1 MPINPLNMSE
11 IKYEQ
16 RDLFLD
22 VRLVSIGIN
31 DTQNRDESGFIEAD
45 DFTGKSSFNVGFF
58 KDGTGFGI
66 TNINISINP
75 SLQPIVDIE
84 FKDLYGKTVFNQ
96 EDLVGTN
103 SEKINYKALFAWPP
117 PKFEFTF
124 KGYLGQPITWILN
137 MKSTSTTYNSED
149 GSYTIKAVFIPN
161 QWGMFADIPFLYLYA
176 AKKLR
181 ADALN
186 SKKSSPE
193 INNTDDYK
201 RKTQSII
208 DLMFSGKKV
217 EKIRQQKTKEYDKIV
232 SSLNSLKID
241 PIGAIIAGNISIKEN
256 NVINSKV
263 PNRGG
268 IEKFLDITIKLPKDD
283 IYKQEEFEI
292 ISYLKALPTEERQLE
307 NIRIKAATVE
317 KPSEKTLSK
326 DTLKSNANILNGIID
341 SNLELIENAINA
353 ILFSKNEEE
362 IKKLTISEIFSQIAK
377 DAAYIMGYILD
388 AGEQGYL
395 NNIEERTKDE
405 EVENIIGLYYP
416 MKFETIKGEGDTEDI
431 QKQVPVKGYGTE
443 EFEKSFIN
451 DFITAITYG
460 ISESKKLQNQADNL
474 GDNKIK
480 HRINNIELISENP
493 FTNIIDWKEIA
504 SIIMKRASVAGYIT
518 QSADPNN
525 PGDYKDYSFSN
536 PTAFTVGRQNG
547 AEEMRQLAD
556 NDLTNIE
563 DSFLNS
569 LEPEA
574 LEELKGFC
582 SFWLNL
588 ISDADGEECDGISF
602 FNLKWFG
609 GNAPLSGFDEYSLNR
624 KIIIMNPG
632 IARLASNSSTLDL
645 INRRWSEG
653 KKIFSYGSDVATALE
668 QQGVLNIFKNEIDLT
683 SGKGALYRD
692 AGFKAYTVE
701 QYLEK
706 FIGPNYIFNGRSTA
720 QAKNGVP
727 FVRPTLNATFSFYD
741 TLSYVIHYNGLC
753 FVHSV
758 SSNYDSTDVTASDV
772 AEVIFNP
779 IAAIQAAYDVAV
791 DGLSKYEWLVFS
803 DLKDIETINE
813 LKPASNQSDGE
824 LRNLKEAEKTESVEA
839 YKPQGIISI
848 DSYEVYE
855 DLENPAGGK
864 KVSPSV
870 NFLNETSSTTQQL
883 LDYNWCKSQLT
894 LPAPNNI
901 VIIGKFDVLFQ
912 QMPAVRRGD
921 LIGDIS
927 FTKKLVGSSEDITY
941 ESYLTQISNSIFGT
955 APIDKSKTIDVN
967 QNQISFVPYGQTWDD
982 LDDST
987 PTGNFFDTNQYAIST
1002 RVFLRQF
1009 CYQLLAKINKIED
1022 ENNALFGQILGKAG
1036 DSEDLIYQQMHNLF
1050 HQWHI
1055 LSMQDSKRVN
1065 QPGNPSVLTPNLAN
1079 KLQEIY
1085 SKNNKSLK
1093 VDKINLNN
1101 GKDVGGGFRY
1111 DYPLQIMKTD
1121 GEPII
1126 NVADS
1131 IINLDH
1137 LYQAKADTTVLN
1149 MFQQLTSKNNFTF
1162 FPIPG
1167 NSNFFN
1173 IKEIFSPES
1182 RIYNPPIGNYFQI
1195 LFQPTPES
1203 RTLTAVESI
1212 PISLKKNMDNFVVE
1226 AFPVSFG
1233 DPTNN
1238 IIKSINLST
1247 DEDKVSAESIVS
1259 LQKIVDNDNSNKTV
1273 SKDCSTLSIL
1283 EGRSYTAKLD
1293 TMGNA
1298 QISPMQFFYLQ
1309 NNRIFSGLYQIK
1321 KVEHTITPNDM
1332 ITSFEGIKISYGNNT
1347 YGGIHPVTL
1356 QDYRDA
1362 VKIYKEAP
1370 MEKSVSFSGY
1380 GNYESTTAASNPPV
1394 NYSNPTSTIQNALN
1408 SNGVVYNPP
1417 LNSSSMKEVLKSAG
1431 YQENSF
1437 EFIIAMAIGAKEGY
1451 KKGSNNRPS
1460 RNNNPGNLAGSNFKS
1475 IDSNVQLEPPNSKGE
1490 RKFAK
1495 FSKPEYGAKALIETK
1510 VKKWANGDYVGTV
1523 VNGPS
1528 KSSDEYRKKWNVPDS
1543 LKGIANKKV
1552 PLTIEQFFYIY
1563 APPSDGNDTEH
1574 YIESVVNSLKK
1585 SFSNISRL
1593 SKMKDFLK

>member
-31 DTQNRDESGFIEAD
+31 DTQNRDESGFIEED

-58 KDGTGFGI
+58 RDGSGFGI

-75 SLQPIVDIE
+75 SLQPIIDIE

-181 ADALN
+181 ADALD
-186 SKKSSPE
+186 SRRSSPE

-208 DLMFSGKKV
+208 DLMFSGKKI
-217 EKIRQQKTKEYDKIV
+217 EKIKQQKTKEYDKIV
-232 SSLNSLKID
+232 SSLNSLKRD
-241 PIGAIIAGNISIKEN
+241 PIGAIIAGNINIKEN

-263 PNRGG
+263 PNRGA
-268 IEKFLDITIKLPKDD
+268 IEKFLDITIRLPKDD

-307 NIRIKAATVE
+307 NIRIKAATVG

-341 SNLELIENAINA
+341 WNLNLIENAITA

-405 EVENIIGLYYP
+405 ESENIIGLYYP

-504 SIIMKRASVAGYIT
+504 SLIMKRAAVAGYIT

-536 PTAFTVGRQNG
+536 PTEFTIGRQNG

-556 NDLTNIE
+556 NDLNNVE

-582 SFWLNL
+582 SFWLNF
-588 ISDADGEECDGISF
+588 ISDSDGQECDGINF
-602 FNLKWFG
+602 DELKWFG
-609 GNAPLSGFDEYSLNR
+609 GNVKKSGDDEYSLNR
-624 KIIIMNPG
+624 KIIIINPG
-632 IARLASNSSTLDL
+632 IARLASNSFTLDL
-645 INRRWSEG
+645 INKRWSEG
-653 KKIFSYGSDVATALE
+653 KKIFSYGSDVAKALE
-668 QQGVLNIFKNEIDLT
+668 QQGVLNKRKNEIDLT

-706 FIGPNYIFNGRSTA
+706 FIGPNYIFNGRSTS
-720 QAKNGVP
+720 QTLNNVQ

-741 TLSYVIHYNGLC
+741 TLAYVVHYNGLC
-753 FVHSV
+753 FTHSV
-758 SSNYDSTDVTASDV
+758 FNNLASTDTSVGNILENV
-772 AEVIFNP
+772 LNP
-779 IAAIQAAYDVAV
+779 IDFISTAIDVTV
-791 DGLSKYEWLVFS
+791 NGLSKYEWLVFS
-803 DLKDIETINE
+803 DLKDIATINE
-813 LKPASNQSDGE
+813 LQPSMNQSDGE
-824 LRNLKEAEKTESVEA
+824 LRNLKEEEKTESVEA

-855 DLENPAGGK
+855 DLRNPAGGK
-864 KVSPSV
+864 KVNPAV
-870 NFLNETSSTTQQL
+870 TFLNDTSSKTQQL
-883 LDYNWCKSQLT
+883 LDYNWCKSQLS

-901 VIIGKFDVLFQ
+901 VITGNLDIYGQ
-912 QMPAVRRGD
+912 EMPGVRRED
-921 LIGDIS
+921 LIGDIV
-927 FTKKLVGSSEDITY
+927 FTKKLVGSSGDTANEGF
-941 ESYLTQISNSIFGT
+941 LTQLSNSIFGT
-955 APIDKSKTIDVN
+955 PSPTDNSETIDVN
-967 QNQISFVPYGQTWDD
+967 QNQISFVAYGQTWDD
-982 LDDST
+982 LDDPT
-987 PTGNFFDTNQYAIST
+987 PAGNFFESNQYGIST

-1009 CYQLLAKINKIED
+1009 CFQLLAKITKIED

-1036 DSEDLIYQQMHNLF
+1036 DSEDLIYQQMHILF
-1050 HQWHI
+1050 HQLHI
-1055 LSMQDSKRVN
+1055 LSMQDNKRVI
-1065 QPGNPSVLTPNLAN
+1065 QP
-1079 KLQEIY
+1079 
-1085 SKNNKSLK
+1085 
-1093 VDKINLNN
+1093 
-1101 GKDVGGGFRY
+1101 
-1111 DYPLQIMKTD
+1111 
-1121 GEPII
+1121 
-1126 NVADS
+1126 
-1131 IINLDH
+1131 
-1137 LYQAKADTTVLN
+1137 
-1149 MFQQLTSKNNFTF
+1149 
-1162 FPIPG
+1162 
-1167 NSNFFN
+1167 
-1173 IKEIFSPES
+1173 
-1182 RIYNPPIGNYFQI
+1182 
-1195 LFQPTPES
+1195 
-1203 RTLTAVESI
+1203 
-1212 PISLKKNMDNFVVE
+1212 
-1226 AFPVSFG
+1226 
-1233 DPTNN
+1233 
-1238 IIKSINLST
+1238 
-1247 DEDKVSAESIVS
+1247 
-1259 LQKIVDNDNSNKTV
+1259 
-1273 SKDCSTLSIL
+1273 
-1283 EGRSYTAKLD
+1283 
-1293 TMGNA
+1293 
-1298 QISPMQFFYLQ
+1298 
-1309 NNRIFSGLYQIK
+1309 
-1321 KVEHTITPNDM
+1321 
-1332 ITSFEGIKISYGNNT
+1332 
-1347 YGGIHPVTL
+1347 
-1356 QDYRDA
+1356 
-1362 VKIYKEAP
+1362 
-1370 MEKSVSFSGY
+1370 
-1380 GNYESTTAASNPPV
+1380 
-1394 NYSNPTSTIQNALN
+1394 
-1408 SNGVVYNPP
+1408 
-1417 LNSSSMKEVLKSAG
+1417 
-1431 YQENSF
+1431 
-1437 EFIIAMAIGAKEGY
+1437 
-1451 KKGSNNRPS
+1451 
-1460 RNNNPGNLAGSNFKS
+1460 
-1475 IDSNVQLEPPNSKGE
+1475 
-1490 RKFAK
+1490 
-1495 FSKPEYGAKALIETK
+1495 
-1510 VKKWANGDYVGTV
+1510 
-1523 VNGPS
+1523 
-1528 KSSDEYRKKWNVPDS
+1528 
-1543 LKGIANKKV
+1543 
-1552 PLTIEQFFYIY
+1552 
-1563 APPSDGNDTEH
+1563 
-1574 YIESVVNSLKK
+1574 
-1585 SFSNISRL
+1585 
-1593 SKMKDFLK
+1593 